1 MVSSASPDAPFS
13 LTHGGPFYR
22 LIGRV
27 HLRKPDG
34 RTRTLALVL
43 VLWVPFVVATLIR
56 AATGRGWDPTFLD
69 LIAHVRLLI
78 ALPLLLAAEH
88 FLEARCELVG
98 RLLRESSI
106 VDRATLHTL
115 FERALRLRDA
125 RNVEAV
131 LAIIALLGGQAALW
145 GISATGFMAVHAPRF
160 TPASLP
166 AYWHAGVALPVFQF
180 LLMRWLWQWFVWCL
194 LLARLS
200 RLPLN
205 ANGLH
210 PDCASGLKFL
220 SAPVDAF
227 AVFVAC
233 ISSLAAASWLV
244 AILGGRATLQSVG
257 PTFAVFVVV
266 ALAIAC
272 GPLLLFSHQLYRAR
286 ERDFASYTAFA
297 HDYVCAFRARWLAQ
311 PLDDPATALGTSD
324 LQSLADLGNGF
335 RPAADAGIVPVSTRA
350 LVTIVVAA
358 VLPMLPLVVAS
369 VPLPTLLSHLGKA
382 LLGPLG

>member
-1 MVSSASPDAPFS
+1 MVPAVSPDAPFS

-22 LIGRV
+22 LIGRL

-43 VLWVPFVVATLIR
+43 LLWIPFVVAALVY
-56 AATGRGWDPTFLD
+56 AAAGRGWDRTFLD
-69 LIAHVRLLI
+69 LTAHVRLLI
-78 ALPLLLAAEH
+78 ALPLLLTAEH
-88 FLEARCELVG
+88 FLETRCELVG
-98 RLLRESSI
+98 QMLRESSI
-106 VDRATLHTL
+106 VDRASLRAI
-115 FERALRLRDA
+115 FKRALQLRDA
-125 RNVEAV
+125 RNVEAT

-145 GISATGFMAVHAPRF
+145 GITATGFMSLHTPHFA
-160 TPASLP
+160 PASLP
-166 AYWHAGVALPVFQF
+166 SYWHAGVALPVFQF

-244 AILGGRATLQSVG
+244 AILAGRATLQSVG
-257 PTFAVFVVV
+257 PTFLVFVVV
-266 ALAIAC
+266 ALVIAC
-272 GPLLLFSHQLYRAR
+272 GPLLLFSRQLYSAR
-286 ERDFASYTAFA
+286 EREFASYTAFA
-297 HDYVCAFRARWLAQ
+297 HDYVCAFRARWLTG

-335 RPAADAGIVPVSTRA
+335 RPVADAGIVPVSTRA
-350 LVTIVVAA
+350 LLTIGIAA
-358 VLPMLPLVVAS
+358 VLPMLPLIVAS
-369 VPLPTLLSHLGKA
+369 VPLPTLISHLGKA
-382 LLGPLG
+382 LLGPLA